1 MTLLEKIP
9 RPNKLFPVYAIV
21 VLMIHAWTLRWFIWK
36 FSSWIFYLHTD
47 EILVILMYSLSVNF
61 IESLL
66 VIFLFVGVS
75 LLLPKAWFHDQ
86 FVARGTALGLLS
98 LGYLMYLSSLFQDKG
113 DFPRSFILRTSIP
126 VLIAIVVLVYLST
139 RLGFVRG
146 VLEEIADRATIFLYI
161 TVPASIISIIVVI
174 FRNLF

>member
-9 RPNKLFPVYAIV
+9 RLQKLFPVYAIV
-21 VLMIHAWTLRWFIWK
+21 MLMVYAWTLRWFIWK
-36 FSSWIFYLHTD
+36 FSSWVFYLRMD

-66 VIFLFVGVS
+66 VLALFIVIS
-75 LLLPKAWFHDQ
+75 MLLPRAWFHDH

-98 LGYLMYLSSLFQDKG
+98 LGYLMYLASLFQNKG

-126 VLIAIVVLVYLST
+126 VFLAIVFIVYLST
-139 RLGFVRG
+139 RVGFVRKI
-146 VLEEIADRATIFLYI
+146 LEGIADRATIFLYM
-161 TVPASIISIIVVI
+161 TVPVSIISIILVVL
-174 FRNLF
+174 RNLF